1 MYSIQ
6 NASNLSESEINDK
19 ERQAGYFKPV
29 QNSGESPMYQP
40 ASATSGITNGNVPR
54 FGTVIP
60 NRIFVGGID
69 FKTKEED
76 LQKFFCNYGMVKDT
90 KIIRDRADV
99 SKGYGFVTFETSEEA
114 DRVRDQEDCLY
125 LNGKK
130 LNIGQAI
137 RKQQICFPKDIHVP
151 GPPGSW
157 VMHPA
162 GYASFTNSNGITYFA
177 QSPVIAPLQ
186 QAQPYSHVMN
196 YQPMATHYPGY
207 AYSPAPCSGQAYGTV
222 HLPWPT
228 PIGGAC
234 GQLIGPAVNQPPADQ
249 VNMVSMQPQGL
260 PTGYI
265 VPRTAAS
272 NGQSQVQLAPRP
284 PDQQPIVDKP
294 AVYPPQSESV
304 RVLVSSAH
312 THPQFVQS
320 VIPQPLYHQPTP
332 IKCAHAQYVAQDG
345 SPMPHYGVITLSEN
359 DAHPA
364 MTQAVVTSEGDLLT
378 PPLTPDQQQQ

>member
-1 MYSIQ
+1 
-6 NASNLSESEINDK
+6 
-19 ERQAGYFKPV
+19 
-29 QNSGESPMYQP
+29 
-40 ASATSGITNGNVPR
+40 
-54 FGTVIP
+54 
-60 NRIFVGGID
+60 
-69 FKTKEED
+69 
-76 LQKFFCNYGMVKDT
+76 MVKDT

-228 PIGGAC
+228 PVR
-234 GQLIGPAVNQPPADQ
+234 QYLIYYTTTNICVFVMLCLALKSTVVYGVL
-249 VNMVSMQPQGL
+249 QGIFERFEVQIANKKVIMFL
-260 PTGYI
+260 WASSDKWASSDTLWASSDRFKTQFIQQNSSGYNDKTTTTSRYS
-265 VPRTAAS
+265 PAS
-272 NGQSQVQLAPRP
+272 NWLVQ
-284 PDQQPIVDKP
+284 
-294 AVYPPQSESV
+294 
-304 RVLVSSAH
+304 AH
-312 THPQFVQS
+312 T
-320 VIPQPLYHQPTP
+320 
-332 IKCAHAQYVAQDG
+332 A
-345 SPMPHYGVITLSEN
+345 
-359 DAHPA
+359 
-364 MTQAVVTSEGDLLT
+364 
-378 PPLTPDQQQQ
+378 